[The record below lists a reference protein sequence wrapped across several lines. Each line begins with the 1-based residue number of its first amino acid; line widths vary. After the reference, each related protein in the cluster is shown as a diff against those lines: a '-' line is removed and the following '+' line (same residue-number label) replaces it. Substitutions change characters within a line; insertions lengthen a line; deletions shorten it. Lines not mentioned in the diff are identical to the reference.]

1 MHYDSTPIPDSQI
14 PRAADPR
21 WQHTVDTYTSEI
33 NKVHSTWTA
42 FSDTDL
48 EFRPHPKSSTV
59 RDILRHELL
68 SARRFFAEFLG
79 LPEPAAAVVLP
90 TEPLIAAFAARLV
103 DLALPRLEFLAAQTD
118 PWWLE
123 TVPFFDTRR
132 QRVWIFWRR
141 ILHTAHHRTQ
151 LTVYLRFL
159 DKPVPPIYGP
169 TADITWQGADPTTTL
184 EAATRG
190 KHAPR

>member
-1 MHYDSTPIPDSQI
+1 MHYDFIPIPDSQI

-21 WQHTVDTYTSEI
+21 WQHTLDTYASEI

-42 FSDTDL
+42 FADADL
-48 EFRPHPKSSTV
+48 DFRPHPKSAAV

-90 TEPLIAAFAARLV
+90 PELSNAPHIAAFAARMV
-103 DLALPRLEFLAAQTD
+103 DLAVPRLEFLAARTD

-132 QRVWIFWRR
+132 QRV
-141 ILHTAHHRTQ
+141 
-151 LTVYLRFL
+151 
-159 DKPVPPIYGP
+159 
-169 TADITWQGADPTTTL
+169 
-184 EAATRG
+184 
-190 KHAPR
+190 